1 MTAPAENPRDDAEH
15 PLAPFYRAW
24 GYRTWSRLGT
34 LWIASGRFSVVSVPC
49 SRPVT
54 ATRQEVERLLE
65 ETGRLAAQFPSASR
79 TGVERSGYWVRDPG
93 YGPASLQRQFRQH
106 VLRHR
111 ARCVVRPVAWA
122 ELAARGRGVLEDAF
136 EGRPA
141 AWPADAGAWEA
152 CCRGAEAI
160 PRLAATGCFVD
171 GALAAFLV
179 SWVSARHCHVLMYHR
194 SPRFDDVRPSHKLIA
209 DFTSGMVRRDD
220 VDAVSLGRDLVP
232 ALGAVGD
239 FKRHAGY
246 RAEPVPIAAVVVPRW
261 RAPLTHPWT
270 RGALRGLRRLAGG
283 RGGPL
288 ENVELLDVA
297 ATTWLPLGRLAQE
310 P

>member
-1 MTAPAENPRDDAEH
+1 MTAPAGNHRDDAEH

-49 SRPVT
+49 SRPVA

-79 TGVERSGYWVRDPG
+79 TGVERSGYWVRDRG

-106 VLRHR
+106 VLRHG
-111 ARCVVRPVAWA
+111 ARRVVRPVAWG
-122 ELAARGRGVLEDAF
+122 ELAARGQGVLRDAF
-136 EGRPA
+136 ARKPGP
-141 AWPADAGAWEA
+141 WPADRGAWEA
-152 CCRGAEAI
+152 CCRDADAI

-171 GALAAFLV
+171 GTLAAFLV
-179 SWVSARHCHVLMYHR
+179 SWVSGRECHVLMYHR
-194 SPRFDDVRPSHKLIA
+194 SPRFDALRPSHALIA
-209 DFTSGMVRRDD
+209 DFTSRTIRRDD
-220 VDAVSLGRDLVP
+220 VEAVTLGRDLIP
-232 ALGAVGD
+232 ALGAVGE

-246 RAEPVPIAAVVVPRW
+246 RPEPTPVAAVIAPRW
-261 RAPLTHPWT
+261 RGLLTHPWA
-270 RGALRGLRRLAGG
+270 RGALRGLHRLGG
-283 RGGPL
+283 RRAGPL
-288 ENVELLDVA
+288 GNVDVLDVA
-297 ATTWLPLGRLAQE
+297 AITRLPPGRGR